1 MYSSFVVDNLLLYYI
16 YFEMLLVSTSTL
28 NQLTIVGVGIDRMM
42 NQPLTQTRLRLPPT
56 KKGGVLKKS
65 STLGDISPN
74 THSDLRGGYEADHS
88 DTSDDSKR

>member
-1 MYSSFVVDNLLLYYI
+1 
-16 YFEMLLVSTSTL
+16 MLLVSTSTL

-42 NQPLTQTRLRLPPT
+42 NQPLNQTRLRLPPT
-56 KKGGVLKKS
+56 KKKGGGVLKKW
-65 STLGDISPN
+65 STLGDISSN